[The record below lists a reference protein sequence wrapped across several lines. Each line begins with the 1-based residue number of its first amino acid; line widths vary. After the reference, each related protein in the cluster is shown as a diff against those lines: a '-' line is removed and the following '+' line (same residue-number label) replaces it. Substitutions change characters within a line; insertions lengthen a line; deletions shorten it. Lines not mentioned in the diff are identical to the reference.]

1 MALTFCTAPVLDL
14 NCFDDPARPL
24 ACAFNYPAVALTLG
38 PARWGELRGFYL
50 TLAQNRSSKVRRTLA
65 ASLGELA
72 RIIGPENAARDLLHV
87 WWDAMRCDE
96 DGDIRLKA
104 IEALPLFVE
113 ALGEGRARDDI
124 FSGLVKIW
132 EEDWLSRSWRARE
145 HLVQVLPDLAGSP
158 SHPDCMHSLVLKAL
172 EDGFGTVRDAAIDVV
187 RVDSLPSIFKSTLF
201 TFFVTD
207 HPHLCRSRYV
217 GGGFRPSPPGRHLPG
232 IFLLVSQAHD
242 VRDLVR

>member
-1 MALTFCTAPVLDL
+1 MLDL
-14 NCFDDPARPL
+14 NYFDDPARPL

-132 EEDWLSRSWRARE
+132 EEGWLSRSWRARE

-158 SHPDCMHSLVLKAL
+158 SHPDCVHLLVLKAL
-172 EDGFGTVRDAAIDVV
+172 EDGFGTVRDAAINVV
-187 RVDSLPSIFKSTLF
+187 RIDSLLGVHCSLF
-201 TFFVTD
+201 FFCQFTRICADRDAWTVVFDRLRRAVISLAYSSSYRKRMTCVIWLND
-207 HPHLCRSRYV
+207 GDPHS
-217 GGGFRPSPPGRHLPG
+217 
-232 IFLLVSQAHD
+232 D
-242 VRDLVR
+242 